1 MSIPA
6 RGDVDSLETLIVGGV
21 SLVTPDAPGEVVES
35 GHRFEVLK
43 QPESDWLDWRPKIL
57 LDS

>member
-1 MSIPA
+1 M
-6 RGDVDSLETLIVGGV
+6 GGV